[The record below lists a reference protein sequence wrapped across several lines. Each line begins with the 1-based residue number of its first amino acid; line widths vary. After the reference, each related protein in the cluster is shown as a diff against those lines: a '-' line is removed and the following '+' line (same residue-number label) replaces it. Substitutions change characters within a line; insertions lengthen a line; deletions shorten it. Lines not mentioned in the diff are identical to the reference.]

1 MTVLKVVKRDRA
13 KILTKTS
20 PAARL
25 HRYATQCSA
34 TTVAPFAWATLDQ
47 QHLGGAVDQGP
58 SEVDRHKIPPFR
70 ATPACSTNGGAEPLL
85 QQDAQILL
93 IVTDPRHLAV
103 RSQQRGGDAPI
114 RGFFCDVGGAL
125 CPP

>member
-1 MTVLKVVKRDRA
+1 MTVLKVVNRDRA

-25 HRYATQCSA
+25 HRYATRCSA

-58 SEVDRHKIPPFR
+58 SEADRHKISPFR
-70 ATPACSTNGGAEPLL
+70 AIPAHSTNGGAEPLW
-85 QQDAQILL
+85 QQDAQVLL
-93 IVTDPRHLAV
+93 IVTDPRHVAV
-103 RSQQRGGDAPI
+103 RSQHRGGDVE
-114 RGFFCDVGGAL
+114 VGAVVGQLVDAI
-125 CPP
+125 CPS